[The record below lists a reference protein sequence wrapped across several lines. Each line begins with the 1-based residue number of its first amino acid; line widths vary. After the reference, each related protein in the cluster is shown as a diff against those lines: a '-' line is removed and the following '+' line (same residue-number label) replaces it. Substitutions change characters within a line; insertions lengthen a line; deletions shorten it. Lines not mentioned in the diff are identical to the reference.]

1 MILPL
6 IQYIN
11 ILTREGKSLLF
22 RNYGSSDVD
31 RYLLAGF
38 LSDFSDFMK
47 EGSQSDIKSTA
58 TDEFK
63 YYYTIID
70 NFIIVVCAD
79 LEDDEAT
86 IKSKITTI
94 RVKFTEKFGE
104 LLSSGQWTGNRSIFT
119 GFEREIDNIILGS
132 IKVSIIGVGGVGKT
146 DLLHLICGKE
156 IDLKYIPTI
165 NVDIAPLNGEEFDVL
180 RSIVLWNFAGQ
191 SNFRSSWKSLL
202 DSTDIALLV
211 LDSTFENVNYSKDI
225 IRDILDKHYKNVLVI
240 GIANKQDMPNR
251 LTPQFC
257 ERILSEAGREPPIQV
272 HGMVATNPVYREKML
287 AILRDAKNQISNGFK
302 PSYENKLQTQFN
314 DKVSQAFEQFEDE
327 KFNKEAIES
336 VSSRLKTDEP
346 HWNIILSKIIKS
358 ESGIKKVI
366 LVDRTGFT
374 IASVSKFS
382 YFPVDS
388 DGIGA
393 IASAVFCAC
402 EEQGKNLD
410 LGELEIFTSEFS
422 GGKIFASS
430 CGPKGILTL
439 ITDPDINIG
448 LIRLILKSSGDG
460 FLSDKPEWLDR
471 GGPGDPGSASEAAL
485 VDF

>member
-22 RNYGSSDVD
+22 RNYGSSEVD
-31 RYLLAGF
+31 RDVLAGF
-38 LSDFSDFMK
+38 LKDFSDFMK
-47 EGSQSDIKSTA
+47 EKIQSDIKTTT

-70 NFIIVVCAD
+70 EIVIVVCTD
-79 LEDDEAT
+79 LEEEDAG
-86 IKSKITTI
+86 INSKINSI
-94 RVKFTEKFGE
+94 RVKFIEEYGGILTSGE
-104 LLSSGQWTGNRSIFT
+104 WSGNRGIFT
-119 GFEREIDNIILGS
+119 GFRRTLDDIILGS
-132 IKVSIIGVGGVGKT
+132 IKVSIIGLGGVGKN
-146 DLLHLICGKE
+146 DLLRLICGKDINLE
-156 IDLKYIPTI
+156 YQPTI
-165 NVDIAPLNGEEFDVL
+165 NVDISNFDGTEIGIN
-180 RSIVLWNFAGQ
+180 RSITLWDFPGQ
-191 SNFRSSWKSLL
+191 SNFRGLWPSLL
-202 DSTDIALLV
+202 DNTDIALLV
-211 LDSTFENVNYSKDI
+211 LDSTYESLNHTKEI
-225 IRDILDKHYKNVLVI
+225 IRDIFDKHFKDKLVI
-240 GIANKQDMPNR
+240 GIANNQDMPNR

-257 ERILSEAGREPPIQV
+257 EKMLSEPGWDPPIRV
-272 HGMVATNPVYREKML
+272 HGMVATDPAYRGEIL
-287 AILRDAKNQISNGFK
+287 AILRDAINEISNGFK
-302 PSYENKLQTQFN
+302 LTHEKKLQTQFN
-314 DKVSQAFEQFEDE
+314 AKVRQEFEQLEDE
-327 KFNKEAIES
+327 ELSIDARSFDN
-336 VSSRLKTDEP
+336 
-346 HWNIILSKIIKS
+346 ILSKIIKS

-366 LVDRTGFT
+366 LVDRTGVT

-382 YFPVDS
+382 KFSYFPVDV

-393 IASAVFCAC
+393 IASAVFCAS

-410 LGELEIFTSEFS
+410 LGELEVVTSEFS

-460 FLSDKPEWLDR
+460 FLSDKPDWLDR